1 MGAAVFDQR
10 GRPAW
15 ALSLTGIEPR
25 FRGERQEILGRLLME
40 EAHRISTLL
49 DPLARGLSPKE
60 PAS

>member
-25 FRGERQEILGRLLME
+25 FREDRRAQLGRLLME

-49 DPLARGLSPKE
+49 THSPG
-60 PAS
+60 A

>member
-25 FRGERQEILGRLLME
+25 FRPDRQEFLGKLLLE
-40 EAHRISTLL
+40 EAHQLTQKLREQQR
-49 DPLARGLSPKE
+49 AGR
-60 PAS
+60 